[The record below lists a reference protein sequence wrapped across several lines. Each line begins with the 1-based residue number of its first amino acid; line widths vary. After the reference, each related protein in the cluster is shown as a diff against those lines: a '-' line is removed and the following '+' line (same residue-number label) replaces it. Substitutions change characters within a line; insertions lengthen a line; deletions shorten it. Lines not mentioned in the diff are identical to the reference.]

1 MFRATLL
8 IASLILFAA
17 PALAEDKKESMSD
30 CKFWN
35 TKMVMSTTSGAVG
48 HVINGK
54 LNGQSCQY
62 DVRFYLSGQLLMVKS
77 MRDYELVWAPKA
89 SEKKEPVVP
98 APPTDYLRD
107 LEFGG

>member
-1 MFRATLL
+1 MFRATVL
-8 IASLILFAA
+8 IAFLILFAA

-35 TKMVMSTTSGAVG
+35 TKMVMSTTSKAKG
-48 HVINGK
+48 HVISGR
-54 LNGQSCQY
+54 LDGQSCQY
-62 DVRFYLSGQLLMVKS
+62 DVRFYMAGQLLMVKS

-89 SEKKEPVVP
+89 SEKRKPSVQKSPE
-98 APPTDYLRD
+98 DYLGD